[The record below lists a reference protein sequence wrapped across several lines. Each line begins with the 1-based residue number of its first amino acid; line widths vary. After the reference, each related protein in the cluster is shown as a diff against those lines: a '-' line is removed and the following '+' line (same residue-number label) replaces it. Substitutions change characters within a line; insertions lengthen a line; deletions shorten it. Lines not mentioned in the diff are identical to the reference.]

1 MTVWHDTMTW
11 QYANMLDR
19 MTYAN
24 TVCKKLVLVKIKK
37 SKQKM
42 KNASGGGLNDLTFV
56 YSGWWGGGGATQHPN
71 IYNTFLYDN
80 RLLIE
85 DSNRLM
91 SHS

>member
-1 MTVWHDTMTW
+1 
-11 QYANMLDR
+11 

-56 YSGWWGGGGATQHPN
+56 YSGW
-71 IYNTFLYDN
+71 
-80 RLLIE
+80 
-85 DSNRLM
+85 
-91 SHS
+91 